1 MLLIPIEEVTMS
13 NMKRAFTLVELLVVI
28 AIIGVLVALL
38 LPAVQAARES
48 ARRSQCTNNLKQLG
62 LAVHNYADTFR
73 GAFPVGEYSWGWGTW
88 LVGMLP
94 YIEQQSLYELY
105 QGYGGINASGGIDT
119 NFTYSA
125 SINQPVTRTTI
136 KTYTCPTDNKVA
148 PRGVITFHNYLA
160 NHGNTTYQRQAT
172 FGTTSNGQPNRF
184 GGAPFVYVGTST
196 AVPQVV
202 RTAEAADGLSNTLA
216 FSETIK
222 GQPGGQ
228 DLRGFA
234 WWSSGAH
241 FETNLTPNSNQ
252 PDVVEQQQY
261 CVNQRPNP
269 PCVGPTSAN
278 PQNVGARSRHPN
290 GVQVAMCDGAVKFVS
305 NNIFL
310 DTWRAVS
317 TINGGELT
325 NDF

>member
-1 MLLIPIEEVTMS
+1 MS
-13 NMKRAFTLVELLVVI
+13 NEKKGFTLVELLVVI

-62 LAVHNYADTFR
+62 VAVHNYGDTYR
-73 GAFPVGEYSWGWGTW
+73 GALPVGEYSWGWGTW

-94 YIEQQSLYELY
+94 YIEQQNLYEQY
-105 QGYGGINASGGIDT
+105 RGFGGINAAGGIDA
-119 NFTYSA
+119 NFAYSA
-125 SINQPVTRTTI
+125 AVNQPVTRSTI

-160 NHGNTTYQRQAT
+160 NHGNTTLGRQGT
-172 FGTTSNGQPNRF
+172 FGTSSTGQPNRF
-184 GGAPFVYVGTST
+184 GGAPFIQVSNSNSVPQVIRLAEIVDGTST
-196 AVPQVV
+196 
-202 RTAEAADGLSNTLA
+202 TLA

-241 FETNLTPNSNQ
+241 FETHLLPNTSQ
-252 PDVVEQQQY
+252 PDIVEQEQY
-261 CVNQRPNP
+261 CVNRHPNP
-269 PCVGPTSAN
+269 PCAGPTSAN
-278 PQNVGARSRHPN
+278 PQNIAARSRHPG
-290 GVQVAMCDGAVKFVS
+290 GVQVALCDGAVRFIS
-305 NNIFL
+305 NNIAL
-310 DTWRAVS
+310 DTWRAIS
-317 TINGGELT
+317 TTNSGEAV